1 MTEENANEKIEKLIK
16 TELQRNLNENMTQ
29 KKEKG
34 KSSTHKSP
42 AKERNGG
49 GSDAA
54 GLRLDAEAMAK
65 IVGEVVSQL
74 TPILVKTITTAIS
87 VCMTDSMSKEI
98 KKIEKE
104 QATQRQYVQQQTLNA
119 LYERDKLEQYDRRLN
134 IRITGVE
141 EQEHEAVEDL
151 VEQVCAA
158 TEAPIKKEDISACH
172 RMGER
177 GNKHRTIIC
186 RFVSRDTQSRV
197 MKNKKKL
204 RGKEG
209 YNNQVY
215 INEDLTRLRAR
226 LFHLVRKSGKVTS
239 TSTKNGRI
247 YCNVPGKQRPIIL
260 DSPDDLHRLEFDE
273 VPYSD
278 LGLGCYTL
286 PVNA

>member
-16 TELQRNLNENMTQ
+16 TELQKNLNENMTQ

-34 KSSTHKSP
+34 KSSTQKSP
-42 AKERNGG
+42 AKESNGG

-87 VCMTDSMSKEI
+87 VCMTDSMSKEM

-119 LYERDKLEQYDRRLN
+119 LSERDKLEQYDRILN

-151 VEQVCAA
+151 VKQVCAA

-204 RGKEG
+204 SGKVG

-226 LFHLVRKSGKVTS
+226 LFHLVRKSGKVN
-239 TSTKNGRI
+239 KMNWA
-247 YCNVPGKQRPIIL
+247 
-260 DSPDDLHRLEFDE
+260 
-273 VPYSD
+273 
-278 LGLGCYTL
+278 LGHLCAHIG
-286 PVNA
+286 

>member
-1 MTEENANEKIEKLIK
+1 
-16 TELQRNLNENMTQ
+16 MTQ

-34 KSSTHKSP
+34 KSSTQKSP

-54 GLRLDAEAMAK
+54 GLCLDAGAMAK

-87 VCMTDSMSKEI
+87 VCMTDSMSKEM

-104 QATQRQYVQQQTLNA
+104 QATQRQYVQQTLNA

-177 GNKHRTIIC
+177 EQTSHHH
-186 RFVSRDTQSRV
+186 
-197 MKNKKKL
+197 L
-204 RGKEG
+204 
-209 YNNQVY
+209 QVC
-215 INEDLTRLRAR
+215 
-226 LFHLVRKSGKVTS
+226 F
-239 TSTKNGRI
+239 
-247 YCNVPGKQRPIIL
+247 P
-260 DSPDDLHRLEFDE
+260 
-273 VPYSD
+273 
-278 LGLGCYTL
+278 
-286 PVNA
+286 